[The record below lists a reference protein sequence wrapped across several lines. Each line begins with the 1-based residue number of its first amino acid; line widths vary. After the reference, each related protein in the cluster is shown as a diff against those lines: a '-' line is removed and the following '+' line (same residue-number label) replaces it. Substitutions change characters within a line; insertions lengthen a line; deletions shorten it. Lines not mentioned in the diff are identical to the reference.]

1 MDNDNYLQNI
11 YTNRSQE
18 TIHEWLLELEN
29 HFNEKGVVFY
39 PEKLLALT
47 SGIQP
52 ELNPKIIALL
62 SDIKLLIDN
71 DPLAEVM
78 SEENFHMTFLAITQ
92 SIYEAYDD
100 ISEIADLTERFSF
113 SIRNNELKV
122 KELQLVALPNQLL
135 LAGIPDS
142 NSVNLRKI
150 FWDDLMSSEW
160 QSNLQDR
167 YPGKALPPDFWH
179 TTILRYKSKKL
190 PPLIREYFL
199 SHSEKRYGEIEGKI
213 KLVLARYDWDEP
225 LNII

>member
-1 MDNDNYLQNI
+1 MDNENYLQNV

-29 HFNEKGVVFY
+29 NFHEKDVVFY
-39 PEKLLALT
+39 PEKLSALT

-52 ELNPKIIALL
+52 ELNPQIRVLL
-62 SDIKLLIDN
+62 SDLRELTND

-78 SEENFHMTFLAITQ
+78 SEENFHMTFLAVTQ
-92 SIYEAYDD
+92 SIYESYED
-100 ISEIADLTERFSF
+100 IADIADLTERFSL
-113 SIRNNELKV
+113 ITRNSTLNV

-142 NSVNLRKI
+142 NSISLRQI
-150 FWDDLMSSEW
+150 FWNELMSSDW
-160 QSNLQDR
+160 QSKLQDR

-179 TTILRYKSKKL
+179 TTIMRYKSKKL
-190 PPLIREYFL
+190 PPLVREYFL
-199 SHSEKRYGEIEGKI
+199 SNADMRYGAIEGKI
-213 KLVLARYDWDEP
+213 KLVLAPYNWNNL

>member
-1 MDNDNYLQNI
+1 MDNQNYLQNV

-18 TIHEWLLELEN
+18 TIQEWLLELEN
-29 HFNEKGVVFY
+29 NFNEKDVVFY

-52 ELNPKIIALL
+52 ELNPQIRVLL
-62 SDIKLLIDN
+62 SDLRSLTND

-78 SEENFHMTFLAITQ
+78 SEENFHMTFLAVTQ
-92 SIYEAYDD
+92 SIYESYEDTAD
-100 ISEIADLTERFSF
+100 IADLIERFSLI
-113 SIRNNELKV
+113 IRNSTLNV

-142 NSVNLRKI
+142 NSISLRQI
-150 FWDDLMSSEW
+150 FWNDLMSSDW
-160 QSNLQDR
+160 QSKLQDR

-179 TTILRYKSKKL
+179 TTIMRYKSKKL
-190 PPLIREYFL
+190 PPLVREYFL
-199 SHSEKRYGEIEGKI
+199 SNSDMRYGEIEGKI
-213 KLVLARYDWDEP
+213 KLVLAPYNWNNP

>member
-1 MDNDNYLQNI
+1 MDNENYLQNV

-29 HFNEKGVVFY
+29 NFNEKDVAFY

-52 ELNPKIIALL
+52 ELNPQIRVLL
-62 SDIKLLIDN
+62 SDLRSLTN
-71 DPLAEVM
+71 VDPLAEVM
-78 SEENFHMTFLAITQ
+78 SEENFHMTFLAVTQ
-92 SIYEAYDD
+92 SIYESYEDTAD
-100 ISEIADLTERFSF
+100 IVDLIERFSLI
-113 SIRNNELKV
+113 IRNSTLNV

-142 NSVNLRKI
+142 NSISLRQN
-150 FWDDLMSSEW
+150 FWNDLMSSDW
-160 QSNLQDR
+160 QSKLQDR

-179 TTILRYKSKKL
+179 TTIMRYKSKKL
-190 PPLIREYFL
+190 PPLVREYFL
-199 SHSEKRYGEIEGKI
+199 SNSDMRYGETEGKI
-213 KLVLARYDWDEP
+213 KLVLALYNWNNP

>member
-1 MDNDNYLQNI
+1 MDNENYLQNV

-29 HFNEKGVVFY
+29 NFNEKDVVFY

-52 ELNPKIIALL
+52 ELNPQIRVLL
-62 SDIKLLIDN
+62 SDLRSLTNVDL
-71 DPLAEVM
+71 LAEVM
-78 SEENFHMTFLAITQ
+78 SEENFHMTFLAVTQ
-92 SIYEAYDD
+92 SIYESYEDTAD
-100 ISEIADLTERFSF
+100 IVDLIERFSLI
-113 SIRNNELKV
+113 IRNSTLNV

-142 NSVNLRKI
+142 NSISLRQN
-150 FWDDLMSSEW
+150 FWNDLMSSDW
-160 QSNLQDR
+160 QSKLQDR

-179 TTILRYKSKKL
+179 TTIMRYKSKKL
-190 PPLIREYFL
+190 PPLVREYFL
-199 SHSEKRYGEIEGKI
+199 SNSDMRYGEIEGKI
-213 KLVLARYDWDEP
+213 KLVLAPYNWNNP